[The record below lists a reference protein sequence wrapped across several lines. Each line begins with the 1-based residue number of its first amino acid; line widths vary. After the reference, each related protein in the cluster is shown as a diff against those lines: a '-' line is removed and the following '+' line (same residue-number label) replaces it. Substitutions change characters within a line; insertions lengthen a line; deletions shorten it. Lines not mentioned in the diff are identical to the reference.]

1 MSMRKTKEA
10 LDLRQTLLDVVLKGK
25 PVTPGT
31 MKRVQK
37 EGVTLK
43 IKKDPKLS

>member
-1 MSMRKTKEA
+1 MSVRKTKEA

-31 MKRVQK
+31 
-37 EGVTLK
+37 
-43 IKKDPKLS
+43 